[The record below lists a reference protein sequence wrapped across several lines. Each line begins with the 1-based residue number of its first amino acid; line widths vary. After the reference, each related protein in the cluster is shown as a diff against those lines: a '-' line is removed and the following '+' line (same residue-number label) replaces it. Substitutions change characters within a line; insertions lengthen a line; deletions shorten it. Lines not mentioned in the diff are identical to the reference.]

1 MVSCYPEILLL
12 SCILQRHFSGQS
24 DVTHSKGH
32 KHAARDASVGHE
44 EKITLHKRSW
54 ALGRVAQRDMDLH
67 PWTSSKLFWVRPW
80 TSWPSQEASSALRR
94 GLDQLPS
101 RADSNLSLF
110 WFYHHCP
117 GERLQPQPPET
128 FCWVHLHPSSASS
141 DTEVLHLVIREAP
154 VPVQLE
160 LNQPAMV

>member
-32 KHAARDASVGHE
+32 KHAARDTSVGHE

-54 ALGRVAQRDMDLH
+54 ALGRVAQGDMDLH

-110 WFYHHCP
+110 LILASLPRW
-117 GERLQPQPPET
+117 T
-128 FCWVHLHPSSASS
+128 PSATAPWDILLSTPSPTLCLFRHGSIAFS
-141 DTEVLHLVIREAP
+141 D
-154 VPVQLE
+154 
-160 LNQPAMV
+160 